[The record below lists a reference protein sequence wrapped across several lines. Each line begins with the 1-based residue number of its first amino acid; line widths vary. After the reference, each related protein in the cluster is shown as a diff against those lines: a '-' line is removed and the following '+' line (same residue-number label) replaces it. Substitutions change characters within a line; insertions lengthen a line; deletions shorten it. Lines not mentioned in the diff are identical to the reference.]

1 MTRPLPASVLLLP
14 TVTARLIKS
23 TWDQRNILIS
33 WERIAVFSASVLS
46 HKFVYKS
53 GRRWQEFHGGFGPNE
68 GLGMV
73 ISGFD
78 IAADGVLQ
86 FAGGAMNTPPDL
98 LFGQGGEP
106 ALDQVQPRGAGR
118 REVHMEPRMTG
129 QPAMNQGHK
138 TVRQRPR
145 GAHRPQLLGLFGAQR
160 QRGFGLSAWHRHLH
174 PPTKVPD
181 GKLPGQGDTL
191 CG

>member
-14 TVTARLIKS
+14 AVTARLIKS

-53 GRRWQEFHGGFGPNE
+53 GRRWQEFHRRFWSKRRVGDGGQW
-68 GLGMV
+68 
-73 ISGFD
+73 FD
-78 IAADGVLQ
+78 IAVDGILQ

-98 LFGQGGEP
+98 LLGQGGEP

-118 REVHMEPRMTG
+118 REVHMEPRMTS
-129 QPAMNQGHK
+129 QPAMNQGRF
-138 TVRQRPR
+138 VSAIVVQNQVNIQNGR
-145 GAHRPQLLGLFGAQR
+145 HRRLDAVQELAELYRA
-160 QRGFGLSAWHRHLH
+160 
-174 PPTKVPD
+174 VP
-181 GKLPGQGDTL
+181 GV
-191 CG
+191 